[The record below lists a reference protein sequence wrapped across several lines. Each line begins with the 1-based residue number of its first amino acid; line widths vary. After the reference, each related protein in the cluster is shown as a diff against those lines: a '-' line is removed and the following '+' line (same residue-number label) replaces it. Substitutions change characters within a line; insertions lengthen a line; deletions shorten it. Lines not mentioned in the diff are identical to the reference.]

1 MEEDSIICSSS
12 TSDIRSTNVILPLPP
27 TTTGNNSTFFP
38 TVFEEEPS
46 TFSQTSSDND
56 EYEAIETFVEES
68 GAWCPSNDDVGI
80 LQDQTSH
87 PNNYRNDQKPR
98 RRLPM
103 VTQAVSRA
111 YNSNE
116 IKEENGSCSFDSGLS
131 RLLSSVDKA
140 VSSVTHRTIKK
151 AEDNQIICG
160 PSKKDKKS
168 ILQTSSIISFA
179 HTLTPCQSPP
189 MSSPV
194 EKASNS
200 TSNSSNSLCVDTIF
214 HNQPSSPSKNVKT
227 SRTYINSRRFSDHFT
242 NDGLCLVKNNETIS
256 TNETSQYLSR
266 HTNLF
271 DITNSIPNSP
281 VRSRQIRNNT
291 STVGC
296 PTSGKV
302 LTMYATEVESLKDD
316 INFLTENKST
326 IIPRNYNS
334 PPLSPSIPY
343 GSTVS
348 SSPKLARI
356 GRRML
361 PETPKNKTKHS
372 LQDKLMGSKCQRESA
387 NTLEDKRPD
396 SKSSTGLKK
405 TSMNDSFG
413 VLLTSNAKSRPSGIK
428 HFNSYVIASEEE
440 PQDHAC
446 LNDTYIPPASNSN
459 TQCSMAAGSTW
470 HAVSSRD
477 SLDSGFFS
485 NGHSRSTTCD
495 STNSNI
501 SGVSLSGTGKGSM
514 QEIVRN
520 PSSPNSNE
528 LTKSIS
534 SNERTSLF
542 ERQYRL
548 MTSQGVRLQEISTT
562 ISGSNEGLIIPGS
575 FNIPMYNSDS
585 VRNAMRSNSDNNV
598 EFKLKQS
605 IYNRVQSLPSQDT
618 SEISLED
625 LAPLHHQQSLPSKT
639 HSSSSSDIE
648 TNVNCSIDAS
658 QFKKFTNVCGD
669 SFGQY
674 LNFNSCVPSS
684 TNSDTIHE
692 ELPKEYSQNNQR
704 NLGAHDILYSQICDY
719 DHSYYKTSPDEQSFP
734 SERNK
739 AILKT
744 DNCKDSLYT
753 SSTQVALNFQDAEN
767 TNQKLYQS
775 QCKSKATNNLLVA
788 EDSISNN
795 DTFHQ
800 TNRTC
805 NHGSSINY
813 GSIDWNL
820 QSNFNKYLTSNA
832 DIYDKA
838 KIKESDKKSPLI
850 RNAKSIGHFS
860 LSDKTNMRKF
870 KENDN
875 KDQSFLIGLSDDNKL
890 NDKIKEE
897 KSSKSKCQNNCA
909 IDSKNHDITITENHS
924 CAHSL
929 ELEDEDEFCTK
940 DKNLENIT
948 LYHKLKSN
956 PILQRNYEDT
966 VFPESRPSDSGTKE
980 RNTSASYR
988 RLQWLS
994 VQKHTDSG

>member
-1 MEEDSIICSSS
+1 MEEEPIICSSS
-12 TSDIRSTNVILPLPP
+12 TGDIRSTKVILPLPP

-56 EYEAIETFVEES
+56 EYDAIETFVEES
-68 GAWCPSNDDVGI
+68 GPWCPSNDDVGI
-80 LQDQTSH
+80 LQEQTSH
-87 PNNYRNDQKPR
+87 PNNYRNDKKPR

-111 YNSNE
+111 YNGNE

-140 VSSVTHRTIKK
+140 VSSVTNRAIKK
-151 AEDNQIICG
+151 ADDNQIISG

-194 EKASNS
+194 EYASNP
-200 TSNSSNSLCVDTIF
+200 TSNSSNSLRVDNIF
-214 HNQPSSPSKNVKT
+214 HNQPSSPSKNFRP
-227 SRTYINSRRFSDHFT
+227 SRTYISSRRFSDHFT
-242 NDGLCLVKNNETIS
+242 NDGLCLVKNHEIIS
-256 TNETSQYLSR
+256 TNETSQCLSH

-281 VRSRQIRNNT
+281 ARSRQIRNNT
-291 STVGC
+291 STVGF

-302 LTMYATEVESLKDD
+302 PTMYTTEVESLKDD
-316 INFLTENKST
+316 MNFLTENKST
-326 IIPRNYNS
+326 IMPKNSYS
-334 PPLSPSIPY
+334 PPLSPSVPY
-343 GSTVS
+343 CSTVS
-348 SSPKLARI
+348 LSPKLARI

-361 PETPKNKTKHS
+361 PETPKNKSKNP
-372 LQDKLMGSKCQRESA
+372 LQDKLIASKCLRESA
-387 NTLEDKRPD
+387 NTLEEERPD
-396 SKSSTGLKK
+396 SQSSTGLKK

-413 VLLTSNAKSRPSGIK
+413 VLSTSITKSRPSGIK
-428 HFNSYVIASEEE
+428 HFHSYGIASEQE
-440 PQDHAC
+440 PQDQVC
-446 LNDTYIPPASNSN
+446 LNDTYIPPVSNSN
-459 TQCSMAAGSTW
+459 TQCSMAAGPTW

-501 SGVSLSGTGKGSM
+501 SGVSSRETGKGSM
-514 QEIVRN
+514 QEIARN

-534 SNERTSLF
+534 SNERTSLI
-542 ERQYRL
+542 ERQCRL
-548 MTSQGVRLQEISTT
+548 MTSQAVPLQEISTT
-562 ISGSNEGLIIPGS
+562 ISECNEGLIIPGS

-585 VRNAMRSNSDNNV
+585 FGNAIRSNSDDNV

-618 SEISLED
+618 SKISLED
-625 LAPLHHQQSLPSKT
+625 LAPLHHQNSLPSEPY
-639 HSSSSSDIE
+639 SSSSSDIE
-648 TNVNCSIDAS
+648 TNVNCSIDT
-658 QFKKFTNVCGD
+658 KKIRKNTNLCGD

-674 LNFNSCVPSS
+674 LDFNSCVPSS

-692 ELPKEYSQNNQR
+692 ELPKKYGENNQR
-704 NLGAHDILYSQICDY
+704 NLGAHDILYSQICDN
-719 DHSYYKTSPDEQSFP
+719 DPLYYKTSPDEQSFP
-734 SERNK
+734 SERNI
-739 AILKT
+739 AIFKT

-753 SSTQVALNFQDAEN
+753 SSSQDALNFQDAEN
-767 TNQKLYQS
+767 TNQKLYQDK
-775 QCKSKATNNLLVA
+775 CKSNATDTLFVT

-805 NHGSSINY
+805 NYGSSINY
-813 GSIDWNL
+813 GSIDWNI
-820 QSNFNKYLTSNA
+820 QSNFKKYFTSNV
-832 DIYDKA
+832 DIYDKV
-838 KIKESDKKSPLI
+838 KIKESDKKSSSI
-850 RNAKSIGHFS
+850 HNAKSIGHFS
-860 LSDKTNMRKF
+860 LSDKSYMRRF
-870 KENDN
+870 KENDH
-875 KDQSFLIGLSDDNKL
+875 KDQSFSIGLSDDNKL
-890 NDKIKEE
+890 NDKIKDE
-897 KSSKSKCQNNCA
+897 KFSKIECQNKST
-909 IDSKNHDITITENHS
+909 IDSKNYDITITENHS
-924 CAHSL
+924 CVHSL
-929 ELEDEDEFCTK
+929 EIEDEDEFCTK
-940 DKNLENIT
+940 EKSLENIT

-956 PILQRNYEDT
+956 RILQRNYEDT